1 MWLEC
6 GRQGERGWGLGA
18 EQSGQGCPPPSTG
31 VGQLPA
37 TGLAKNGGAYCK
49 PDTPASV
56 SRLPLC
62 PRVSGIAVLKPGEKE
77 REGPHHT
84 DSIHRISLKKWTR

>member
-6 GRQGERGWGLGA
+6 GRQGERGWRLGA
-18 EQSGQGCPPPSTG
+18 EQSGQVVDHPVQGWANC
-31 VGQLPA
+31 LP
-37 TGLAKNGGAYCK
+37 LVLQKRGAYCK

-62 PRVSGIAVLKPGEKE
+62 PRVSGIAVLRPGEEE

-84 DSIHRISLKKWTR
+84 DSIHRISLKKWTQ